1 MKNSILH
8 YIAILLLILAH
19 SQASLSQIK
28 NGSFENWT
36 IDTTQAPVSLGYTL
50 DNWIH
55 CDRFLTEK
63 KELTIPLFGTYRDT
77 VSHSGNFALTL
88 SRWYN
93 NDFDVIKYQDTIST
107 RPTFV
112 TGYYKYFPSELSFRD
127 SDTAFICAYITKF
140 NVATNMNDTLGIAKQ
155 ELNPARKFTYFEI
168 PVKYANI
175 NLIPDKITIFI
186 SPSKFQVGV
195 GSCHNPPVDYCSY
208 LSSVDI
214 NYTNI
219 PLGTSEN
226 FNTSKQY
233 NLFPNPMTSQL
244 TIKGELTNKSV
255 KLVDVFGKIIETI
268 RPNENT
274 IHIKTAHYCSGTY
287 FVFIGNE
294 VYKLIKQ

>member
-1 MKNSILH
+1 MKNTLFHQFAI
-8 YIAILLLILAH
+8 ILLFLVLNQESIG
-19 SQASLSQIK
+19 QIK

-63 KELTIPLFGTYRDT
+63 KELVIPLLGTYRDT

-93 NDFDVIKYQDTIST
+93 NNFDVIKYQDTIST

-112 TGYYKYFPSELSFRD
+112 TGYYKYFPSELSFRE
-127 SDTAFICAYITKF
+127 SDTAFICVFITKF
-140 NVATNMNDTLGIAKQ
+140 NVATNMNDTLGIAKK
-155 ELNPARKFTYFEI
+155 ELNRASKFTYFEI

-175 NLIPDKITIFI
+175 SLIPDKITIFI

-195 GSCHNPPVDYCSY
+195 GGCHNPPVDYCSY
-208 LSSVDI
+208 LSIDDI
-214 NYTNI
+214 NYSNV
-219 PLGTSEN
+219 PLEISDN
-226 FNTSKQY
+226 FNTTKPY

-255 KLVDVFGKIIETI
+255 KLVDVYGKIVETI
-268 RPNENT
+268 KPIENI
-274 IHIKTAHYCSGTY
+274 IHIKTDHYCSGTY